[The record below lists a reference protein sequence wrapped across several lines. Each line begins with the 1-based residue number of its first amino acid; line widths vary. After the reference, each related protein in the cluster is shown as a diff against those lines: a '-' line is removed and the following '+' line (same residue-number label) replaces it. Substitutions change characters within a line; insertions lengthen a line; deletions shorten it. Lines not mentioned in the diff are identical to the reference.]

1 MRRMEIVVTGYAGAD
16 GSRKIFEN
24 GKCREKL
31 LERYSESFLGMEW
44 DSGKADGAGGTG
56 QPAGKQPDCKQSGGG
71 PPDCKQSDSGPS
83 DGKQANGGQPGGKQ
97 AGGGQPDC
105 KQADSK
111 QPDVKQ
117 SAERKAFEDA
127 FIQQK
132 EQGNAEDGQNG
143 GVLAALWR
151 LLKKHK
157 SGGSYALTAIPVR
170 QQTIEIC
177 ETFGLN
183 PYRLDAPSCRV
194 WLTGDAAG
202 LKKLTA
208 AAGVPF
214 AVIGYTAEG
223 VGIWRTDT
231 EVPSSLRRPE
241 DDELWKILRPSE
253 TEL

>member
-56 QPAGKQPDCKQSGGG
+56 QPAGKQPD
-71 PPDCKQSDSGPS
+71 D
-83 DGKQANGGQPGGKQ
+83 
-97 AGGGQPDC
+97 
-105 KQADSK
+105 
-111 QPDVKQ
+111 KQ
-117 SAERKAFEDA
+117 SAERKAYEDA
-127 FIQQK
+127 FLLQK
-132 EQGNAEDGQNG
+132 EQGYAEDGQDG

-241 DDELWKILRPSE
+241 EDELWKILRPAE

>member
-1 MRRMEIVVTGYAGAD
+1 MRRMEIVVTGYSGAD

-56 QPAGKQPDCKQSGGG
+56 QPDSG
-71 PPDCKQSDSGPS
+71 PPD
-83 DGKQANGGQPGGKQ
+83 GKQ
-97 AGGGQPDC
+97 AGGGQPDG
-105 KQADSK
+105 K
-111 QPDVKQ
+111 QPDDKQ
-117 SAERKAFEDA
+117 SAERKAYEDA
-127 FIQQK
+127 FLLQK
-132 EQGNAEDGQNG
+132 EQGYAEDGQDG

-241 DDELWKILRPSE
+241 EDELWKILRPAE

>member
-1 MRRMEIVVTGYAGAD
+1 MEIVVTGYAGAD

-56 QPAGKQPDCKQSGGG
+56 QPAGKQPD
-71 PPDCKQSDSGPS
+71 D
-83 DGKQANGGQPGGKQ
+83 
-97 AGGGQPDC
+97 
-105 KQADSK
+105 
-111 QPDVKQ
+111 KQ
-117 SAERKAFEDA
+117 SAERKAYEDA
-127 FIQQK
+127 FLLQK
-132 EQGNAEDGQNG
+132 EQGYAEDGQDG

-241 DDELWKILRPSE
+241 EDELWKILRPAE